1 MSFFNNLQQY
11 VTSSVANLGL
21 GSRRFS
27 LSRQDSGENPNDY
40 IPKTPSTT
48 ITIGA
53 ANNSSGTTPAAVVHH
68 AGKQLCDNS
77 LDNKKNSLWLHKLNN
92 PFLKL
97 RWTLMGVY
105 HVWT

>member
-77 LDNKKNSLWLHKLNN
+77 LDNKKNSL
-92 PFLKL
+92 
-97 RWTLMGVY
+97 
-105 HVWT
+105 